1 MRTRHAITTATAAV
15 LLALTGCSSGYTAED
30 CAAAI
35 DDTSTKT
42 NRPVECQDLSD
53 EDYKTLLMGYII
65 RNSGVVPPS

>member
-1 MRTRHAITTATAAV
+1 MRTRTAITALITAGLFT
-15 LLALTGCSSGYTAED
+15 LTGCGSEYTAED

-53 EDYKTLLMGYII
+53 EDYETLHMAYII